1 MYNKKEGDVIDERKN
16 HWKQKM
22 KFKTKEQL
30 SKLSLEVLKKTG
42 KQIQK
47 EIQRLDR
54 YGSWIDK
61 LIEQK
66 SKPSKEKQD
75 KIKQKFKSYIGKT
88 YAITSVGVYSFINNG
103 LMQKD
108 IKFDSAQFTIE
119 GVKPVYYKTSNSW
132 DAFLVGT
139 LKVFFSKKL
148 LIQMSIDNDVHI
160 RANSLNQLVLNVK
173 QFSRIKKSL
182 GTDENALAILYNIAF
197 TNGMDRYIWTL
208 QGLLPVKE
216 FKKLLKETKNYNF
229 VEHFI
234 EEIKGG

>member
-1 MYNKKEGDVIDERKN
+1 
-16 HWKQKM
+16 M

-30 SKLSLEVLKKTG
+30 SKLSLETLKKTD
-42 KQIQK
+42 KQIRK
-47 EIQRLDR
+47 EIEQLDR

-66 SKPSKEKQD
+66 SKPSLIDQA

-88 YAITSVGVYSFINNG
+88 YVMTSDGVHSFINNG
-103 LMQKD
+103 LIRKD
-108 IKFDSAQFTIE
+108 VKFDRAQFTIE

-139 LKVFFSKKL
+139 LKVFFGKKL
-148 LIQMSIDNDVHI
+148 LIQMSIDNDVRI
-160 RANSLNQLVLNVK
+160 RANSLNQLMLNIK
-173 QFSRIKKSL
+173 QFSRIKKML
-182 GTDENALAILYNIAF
+182 GTDENALTMLYNIAF

-234 EEIKGG
+234 EEIKGE

>member
-1 MYNKKEGDVIDERKN
+1 
-16 HWKQKM
+16 M

-30 SKLSLEVLKKTG
+30 SKLSLETLKKTD

-47 EIQRLDR
+47 EIEQLDR

-66 SKPSKEKQD
+66 SKPSLIDQA
-75 KIKQKFKSYIGKT
+75 KIKQKFNSYVGKT
-88 YAITSVGVYSFINNG
+88 YVMTSDGVHSFINNG
-103 LMQKD
+103 LIRKD
-108 IKFDSAQFTIE
+108 VKFDRAQFTIE

-139 LKVFFSKKL
+139 LKVFFGKKL
-148 LIQMSIDNDVHI
+148 LIQMSIDNDVRI
-160 RANSLNQLVLNVK
+160 RANSLNQLMLNIK
-173 QFSRIKKSL
+173 QFSRIKKLL
-182 GTDENALAILYNIAF
+182 GTDENALTMLYNIAF

-208 QGLLPVKE
+208 QDLLPVKE
-216 FKKLLKETKNYNF
+216 FKKLLKEAKNYNF

-234 EEIKGG
+234 EEIKGE

>member
-1 MYNKKEGDVIDERKN
+1 MS
-16 HWKQKM
+16 M

-30 SKLSLEVLKKTG
+30 SKLSLETLKKTD
-42 KQIQK
+42 KQIRK
-47 EIQRLDR
+47 EIEQLDR

-66 SKPSKEKQD
+66 SKPSLIDQA

-88 YAITSVGVYSFINNG
+88 YVMTSDGVHSFINNG
-103 LMQKD
+103 LIRKD
-108 IKFDSAQFTIE
+108 VKFDRAQFTIE

-139 LKVFFSKKL
+139 LKVFFGKKL
-148 LIQMSIDNDVHI
+148 LIQMSIDNDVRI
-160 RANSLNQLVLNVK
+160 RANSLNQLMLNIK
-173 QFSRIKKSL
+173 QFSRIKKML
-182 GTDENALAILYNIAF
+182 GTDENALTMLYNIAF

-234 EEIKGG
+234 EEIKGE